1 MNRSNSAPHRA
12 WTTDIADAAR
22 YMAVAAREIAPPPP
36 ASERPPGISM
46 SDMTMDQFMD
56 LEDIRLD
63 EWISLGATQYVL
75 ELEAE
80 GAGLL
85 KPTAPMSER

>member
-1 MNRSNSAPHRA
+1 MTGRFETRMTRDGSGNGHWDVALSGMVDGRSVLL
-12 WTTDIADAAR
+12 AA
-22 YMAVAAREIAPPPP
+22 IP
-36 ASERPPGISM
+36 
-46 SDMTMDQFMD
+46 
-56 LEDIRLD
+56 LD

-85 KPTAPMSER
+85 KPMAPMSER